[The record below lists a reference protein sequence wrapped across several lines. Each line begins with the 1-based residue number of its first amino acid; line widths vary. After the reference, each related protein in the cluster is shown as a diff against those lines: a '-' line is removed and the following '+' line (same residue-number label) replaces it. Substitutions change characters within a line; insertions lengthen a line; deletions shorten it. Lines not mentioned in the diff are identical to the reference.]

1 MPLSTPCLNTRSHAS
16 TNASSSS
23 CDSAVPV
30 LQARVKLRWSGRLLL
45 AVEQLNGIQV
55 PKAAPR
61 VTVPEGGTQLVLPA
75 REPWTRPHHKLRL
88 STRSPVRQVR
98 LRLRW
103 FALRA
108 TEQTSHVRQVSPT
121 TVVRRQNWN
130 DRNQP
135 VAAGRAARRTR
146 RLKTSGLA
154 LKPGILVISKKLRL
168 VSIITVAADLFVPP
182 QTRELPPVEFVTK

>member
-1 MPLSTPCLNTRSHAS
+1 MPLSAPCVNTRSHAS

-23 CDSAVPV
+23 CGSAVPV
-30 LQARVKLRWSGRLLL
+30 LQARVELRWSGRLLL

-55 PKAAPR
+55 LKAAPR

-75 REPWTRPHHKLRL
+75 REPWTRSHHKLRL
-88 STRSPVRQVR
+88 STRSPVRQDR

-121 TVVRRQNWN
+121 TVVRGQNWT

-135 VAAGRAARRTR
+135 EAVCESTFRRACTALLTFPAYFRQNPSTAFIRRR
-146 RLKTSGLA
+146 FS
-154 LKPGILVISKKLRL
+154 V
-168 VSIITVAADLFVPP
+168 
-182 QTRELPPVEFVTK
+182 VT